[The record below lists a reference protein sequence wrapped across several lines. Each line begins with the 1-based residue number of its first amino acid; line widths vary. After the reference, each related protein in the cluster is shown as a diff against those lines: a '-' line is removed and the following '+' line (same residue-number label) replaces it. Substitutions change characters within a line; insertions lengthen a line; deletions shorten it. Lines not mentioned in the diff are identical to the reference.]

1 MTFGKWEESI
11 HNDLEQLKRIA
22 SANSLK
28 STQVQV
34 HKENESAIIQGS
46 GSSPYEVT
54 LNNCTCFDFESRK
67 LPCKHMYRLALELGL
82 LTDLPALNKQ
92 ASKSFN
98 ENVQSDIDH
107 YFYLYKTG
115 AISLDKFIKIATA
128 LQKGK

>member
-1 MTFGKWEESI
+1 MTFGIWDKSI

-22 SANSLK
+22 SAKTLK
-28 STQVQV
+28 PVQIQLN
-34 HKENESAIIQGS
+34 KEKQSAIIEGS

-54 LNNCTCFDFESRK
+54 LNTCTCFDFESRQ

-82 LTDLPALNKQ
+82 LSELPVLDKQ
-92 ASKSFN
+92 ASKSFA
-98 ENVQSDIDH
+98 EKVQIDIEH
-107 YFYLYKTG
+107 YFDLYQSG

>member
-1 MTFGKWEESI
+1 MTFGKWDESI

-28 STQVQV
+28 PAQVQV
-34 HKENESAIIQGS
+34 NIETQSATIQGS
-46 GSSPYEVT
+46 GSIPYELT
-54 LNNCTCFDFESRK
+54 LNTCTCFDFESRQ

-82 LTDLPALNKQ
+82 LSELPTLNKQ
-92 ASKSFN
+92 ASKSFA
-98 ENVQSDIDH
+98 EKVQIDIDH
-107 YFYLYKTG
+107 YFELYKTG

>member
-11 HNDLEQLKRIA
+11 HNNLEQLKRIA
-22 SANSLK
+22 SANGLK
-28 STQVQV
+28 PAQVQV
-34 HKENESAIIQGS
+34 NKENKSAIIQGS
-46 GSSPYEVT
+46 GSSPYKVT
-54 LNNCTCFDFESRK
+54 LNNCTCFDFESRE
-67 LPCKHMYRLALELGL
+67 LPCKHMYRLALELNL

-107 YFYLYKTG
+107 YFELYKTG

>member
-1 MTFGKWEESI
+1 MTFGKWDESI

-28 STQVQV
+28 SAQVQV
-34 HKENESAIIQGS
+34 NKENQSAIIQGS
-46 GSSPYEVT
+46 GSTPYEIT
-54 LNNCTCFDFESRK
+54 LNSCTCFDFESRQ

-82 LTDLPALNKQ
+82 LSELPVLNKQ
-92 ASKSFN
+92 ASKSFT
-98 ENVQSDIDH
+98 EKVQSDIDH
-107 YFYLYKTG
+107 YFALYQAG

>member
-1 MTFGKWEESI
+1 MTFGKWDESI

-28 STQVQV
+28 PAQVQV
-34 HKENESAIIQGS
+34 NKEKQSAIIQGS
-46 GSSPYEVT
+46 GSTPYEIT
-54 LNNCTCFDFESRK
+54 LNACTCFDFESRQ

-82 LTDLPALNKQ
+82 LSELPVLNKQ
-92 ASKSFN
+92 ASKSFTKK
-98 ENVQSDIDH
+98 VQSDIDH
-107 YFYLYKTG
+107 YFDLYQAG